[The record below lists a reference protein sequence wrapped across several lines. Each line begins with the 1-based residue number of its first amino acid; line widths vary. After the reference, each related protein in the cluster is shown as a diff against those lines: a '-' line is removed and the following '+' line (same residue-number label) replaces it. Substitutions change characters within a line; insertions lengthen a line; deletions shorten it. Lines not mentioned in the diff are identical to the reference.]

1 MSDNRASASPDDDGP
16 QGGAGPDKFEVRIS
30 GTEEDL
36 ARLLHRF
43 DLDVGC
49 RHAYID
55 RNPDGSATILVFA
68 SEARLAEIQAA
79 GYRAEKGENVSARGR
94 ALRKQIGV
102 GDRFE
107 GGRVA
112 PTGFGVKG
120 RDGGQGR
127 AS

>member
-1 MSDNRASASPDDDGP
+1 MSDDRTSANPDEGGP
-16 QGGAGPDKFEVRIS
+16 EGAAGPDRFEVRIT
-30 GTEEDL
+30 GTEESL
-36 ARLLHRF
+36 ARLLHSF

-49 RHAYID
+49 RHAHVD
-55 RNPDGSATILVFA
+55 RNADGSFTILVFA

-94 ALRKQIGV
+94 DLWKQIGV

-120 RDGGQGR
+120 RDGGKGR

>member
-1 MSDNRASASPDDDGP
+1 MSDDRASATPDEGGP
-16 QGGAGPDKFEVRIS
+16 EGGARSDRFEVRIT
-30 GTEEDL
+30 GTDETL
-36 ARLLHRF
+36 ARLLHSF

-49 RHAYID
+49 RHAHVD

-79 GYRAEKGENVSARGR
+79 GYRAEKGDNVSARGR

-120 RDGGQGR
+120 RGGGQGR